1 MRPGGA
7 GHLILHMGL
16 EMPTQYLDACEHL
29 VADVA
34 GEGAHFPHFLGQ
46 VARGRGR
53 VVHRPLHDGRRL
65 HLAVEGH
72 LLLCFCRQRIVLSIK
87 ILVASVAAPD
97 PYFFGG
103 PTVSGSNSTG
113 YGSGSGSFY
122 HQAKIV
128 RKILIPTVL

>member
-1 MRPGGA
+1 MQPGGA

-46 VARGRGR
+46 VAGGRAR
-53 VVHRPLHDGRRL
+53 AVVHRALHDGCRL

-72 LLLCFCRQRIVLSIK
+72 LLLCFCGQKNSTVLSIK
-87 ILVASVAAPD
+87 ILVASVAD
-97 PYFFGG
+97 PGSVFFGG
-103 PTVSGSNSTG
+103 ASRIRI
-113 YGSGSGSFY
+113 
-122 HQAKIV
+122 K
-128 RKILIPTVL
+128 

>member
-16 EMPTQYLDACEHL
+16 EVPTKYLDACEHL

-46 VARGRGR
+46 VAGGRGR
-53 VVHRPLHDGRRL
+53 TRAVHHRALHDGCRL

-72 LLLCFCRQRIVLSIK
+72 LLLSFCRQRIVVSIK
-87 ILVASVAAPD
+87 ILVASVADSDPYGIFLGLPDQDPIVRGTDPAPD
-97 PYFFGG
+97 
-103 PTVSGSNSTG
+103 TSITK
-113 YGSGSGSFY
+113 
-122 HQAKIV
+122 QK
-128 RKILIPTVL
+128 